1 MFLWRLMC
9 YAICNGIHCMLY
21 DINVKRILFDIYFDV
36 YLAHFHLVSPLLFGL
51 TFIMPE
57 STPIC

>member
-9 YAICNGIHCMLY
+9 YAICDGIHCMLY

-36 YLAHFHLVSPLLFGL
+36 YFDIYLAHFHLV
-51 TFIMPE
+51 
-57 STPIC
+57 